1 MDGKGYLLNEP
12 GAQLS
17 TVYGDFSCK
26 EEPEI
31 DSPGGKRLPGPYGFW
46 EKAEADG
53 GWEILEAEPGK
64 AFLLNQASR
73 YSIESYQLF
82 LCWGWSVDELWL
94 LLTVDS

>member
-1 MDGKGYLLNEP
+1 MSPHWQAADGFMLSPQLFEQSEWQPTHVDGKGYLLNEP

-31 DSPGGKRLPGPYGFW
+31 DSPGGKRLPGPYWFW

-53 GWEILEAEPGK
+53 GWEILGGRA
-64 AFLLNQASR
+64 R
-73 YSIESYQLF
+73 
-82 LCWGWSVDELWL
+82 
-94 LLTVDS
+94 